1 MYIYTINNMC
11 VYMTL
16 SQVESKVVEPPLRG
30 VSKDAGFFGFCSV
43 KTLRTYRLGKP
54 SSEEIGKTPPTL
66 NRG

>member
-1 MYIYTINNMC
+1 MC

-54 SSEEIGKTPPTL
+54 SSEEIGKTPQH
-66 NRG
+66 

>member
-1 MYIYTINNMC
+1 
-11 VYMTL
+11 MTL

-54 SSEEIGKTPPTL
+54 SSEEIGKTPQH
-66 NRG
+66 